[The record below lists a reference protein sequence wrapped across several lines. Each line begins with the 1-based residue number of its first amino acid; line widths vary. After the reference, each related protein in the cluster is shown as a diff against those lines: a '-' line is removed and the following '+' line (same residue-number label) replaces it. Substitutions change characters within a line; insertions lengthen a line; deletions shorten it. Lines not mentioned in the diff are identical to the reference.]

1 MTESHMLAERIGKG
15 PLPVDE
21 ALRFARDIASAV
33 QVGHR
38 EGITY
43 GDLTPSSIRVT
54 PDGEVTLPEAPGR
67 VQSHA
72 ETAVAMSAAAYM
84 SPEQSRGESID
95 QRTDIWAFGC
105 VLFEML
111 TARVPFD
118 GETVTD
124 IRNAIAQQ
132 QPNWVLLPR
141 ATPLSVRRI
150 IERCL
155 EKDPA
160 RRPGDIG
167 RTKVE
172 IEDLIGDRPHG
183 RPRPLARQILRLV
196 LVSAMLAAIGYG
208 GCRLWP
214 SIADP

>member
-1 MTESHMLAERIGKG
+1 MIESHTLAERIGKG

-21 ALRFARDIASAV
+21 ALRFARDIANAL
-33 QVGHR
+33 QVGHG

-43 GDLTPSSIRVT
+43 GDLTPSSIRIT
-54 PDGEVTLPEAPGR
+54 PEGDVKLPETPGR
-67 VQSHA
+67 LQGHA
-72 ETAVAMSAAAYM
+72 QAAVAMNSAAYM

-118 GETVTD
+118 GETVAD
-124 IRNAIAQQ
+124 IRTAIVQQ

-141 ATPLSVRRI
+141 VTPLPVRQI

-155 EKDPA
+155 QKDPA
-160 RRPGDIG
+160 RRPDDIG

-172 IEDLIGDRPHG
+172 IEDLIADQPHG
-183 RPRPLARQILRLV
+183 RQRGIARQVLRLV
-196 LVSAMLAAIGYG
+196 LVSAMLAAVGFG
-208 GCRLWP
+208 SCQFWQC
-214 SIADP
+214 